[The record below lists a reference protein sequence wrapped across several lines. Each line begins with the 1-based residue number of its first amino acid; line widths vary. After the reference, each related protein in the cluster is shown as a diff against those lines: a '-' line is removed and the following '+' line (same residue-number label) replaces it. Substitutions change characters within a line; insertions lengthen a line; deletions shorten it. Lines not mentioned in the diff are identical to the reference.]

1 MQLDKSN
8 NFVLSA
14 IDIISPE
21 PTPLI
26 SKISVAFILIS
37 LLPSNGIP
45 AILISVSNFPVVVEL
60 PFTFPVI
67 PEIKLHIC
75 WKVLTP
81 VTFCERSLT
90 VVMVAPAKAFTPSA
104 VCKTFIIDVP
114 KLLILSLS
122 AAEITI
128 LSEGSVLLTVNPQSA
143 GANMIF
149 SLPLNIV
156 LPILICAPLIGA
168 NCFANKDVPDK
179 SAIISFLK
187 VTIV

>member
-1 MQLDKSN
+1 MSLKSAALI
-8 NFVLSA
+8 V
-14 IDIISPE
+14 IS
-21 PTPLI
+21 T
-26 SKISVAFILIS
+26 
-37 LLPSNGIP
+37 LPSKELP
-45 AILISVSNFPVVVEL
+45 AILIGVFNLSVEVEL
-60 PFTFPVI
+60 PVTFPVI
-67 PEIKLHIC
+67 PETKLHIC

-81 VTFCERSLT
+81 VTFCEISLT
-90 VVMVAPAKAFTPSA
+90 VVSVAPENAFTPSV

-128 LSEGSVLLTVNPQSA
+128 LSEGSVLLTVNPQSP
-143 GANMIF
+143 GANIIF
-149 SLPLNIV
+149 SLPLNVV